1 MQNDSAVKTLSG
13 IRFAVGLA
21 AWVAPRLSGKG
32 LGLNPHANPQA
43 PYLGRLFGA
52 RDVALAV
59 GTVQAEGE
67 ARQQWLRIGVAVD
80 VADALAAIAAGRA
93 GYLSKVSAA
102 LVFAPAV
109 TGVALGLSALRAGD
123 DAALVPA

>member
-1 MQNDSAVKTLSG
+1 MQNDSAVKTLAG

-21 AWVAPRLSGKG
+21 AWVAPRVAAKG
-32 LGLNPHANPQA
+32 FGLNADANPQS

-67 ARQQWLRIGVAVD
+67 SRRQWLRIGVGVD
-80 VADALAAIAAGRA
+80 VADSLAAIAAGRA
-93 GYLSKVSAA
+93 GYLSPVSAA

-109 TGVALGLSALRAGD
+109 TGVALGLAALRAAD
-123 DAALVPA
+123 DAPPAPA